1 MGGTDGEHGGWEKG
15 VEKGRLRKYGKRGDQ
30 PLPEAGRRK
39 SIHVSAVGLF
49 SVIPGLVSD
58 RKEWRVSGI
67 HALVLRTNTTMPE
80 ATPF

>member
-1 MGGTDGEHGGWEKG
+1 MGGTDRDYGGREKG
-15 VEKGRLRKYGKRGDQ
+15 VERKGAKNCEKRGDQ

-58 RKEWRVSGI
+58 
-67 HALVLRTNTTMPE
+67 
-80 ATPF
+80 